1 MQVGPSSKSVTFE
14 YENLIQKL
22 GSELSILT
30 EVPVDEIEKIHSPL
44 LAEGIKRLR
53 KGQVIRQAGYDGEYG
68 VIKLFEEGE
77 LVKKKLHKLKT

>member
-1 MQVGPSSKSVTFE
+1 MRLK
-14 YENLIQKL
+14 
-22 GSELSILT
+22 
-30 EVPVDEIEKIHSPL
+30 KIHSPL